1 MTYKETTDWLFAQL
15 PNYQLQ
21 GSRALFKNL
30 NNISQFCYHLKQP
43 QNNFPSIHVAGTNGK
58 GSTSHMLSSV
68 LQAAGFKVGLYTSP
82 HLKDFRERIKISG
95 SPISEDEVVEFVQ
108 TNLKYIREQQ
118 LSFFELTVAMAFDT
132 FAKHQV
138 DVAVIEVG
146 LGGRLDATNV
156 ILPIL
161 SVITNIGL
169 DHTKFLG
176 HTLPEIAFEKAGIIK
191 PNVPVVIGEYTIETK
206 EVFENQASKMNAAIL
221 FASEFDLPVYDCDL
235 KGSYQRFNVRTAA
248 AAIYKLKRLHWK
260 IPEQAMV
267 EGFKSVVSSTQFL
280 GRWQQLSQ
288 QPAVYCD
295 VAHNADGIRV
305 LFDQVK
311 NMAFGRLLVV
321 FGVMKDKDLDSIV
334 HLLPT
339 DGSYFCCRADNARA
353 LSSDSLSTYLQEQ
366 GLEAQSCGSVGAAL
380 ESAQTVANT
389 DDLIL
394 ICGSNFVVAEII

>member
-30 NNISQFCYHLKQP
+30 NNISQFCDHLKQP

-146 LGGRLDATNV
+146 LG
-156 ILPIL
+156 
-161 SVITNIGL
+161 
-169 DHTKFLG
+169 
-176 HTLPEIAFEKAGIIK
+176 
-191 PNVPVVIGEYTIETK
+191 
-206 EVFENQASKMNAAIL
+206 
-221 FASEFDLPVYDCDL
+221 
-235 KGSYQRFNVRTAA
+235 
-248 AAIYKLKRLHWK
+248 
-260 IPEQAMV
+260 
-267 EGFKSVVSSTQFL
+267 
-280 GRWQQLSQ
+280 
-288 QPAVYCD
+288 
-295 VAHNADGIRV
+295 
-305 LFDQVK
+305 
-311 NMAFGRLLVV
+311 
-321 FGVMKDKDLDSIV
+321 
-334 HLLPT
+334 
-339 DGSYFCCRADNARA
+339 
-353 LSSDSLSTYLQEQ
+353 
-366 GLEAQSCGSVGAAL
+366 
-380 ESAQTVANT
+380 
-389 DDLIL
+389 
-394 ICGSNFVVAEII
+394 